1 MPRIAPLDP
10 QRASGETT
18 DIFREINAAF
28 GMVPNLF
35 RTSAHY
41 PPLGV
46 MELFVGFNKFL
57 DSLHVDIDF
66 PRWGA

>member
-10 QRASGETT
+10 QNARDETA
-18 DIFREINAAF
+18 DIFREIKAAF

-41 PPLGV
+41 PPL
-46 MELFVGFNKFL
+46 L
-57 DSLHVDIDF
+57 
-66 PRWGA
+66 GANRKRHSTR